1 MQLAIQWG
9 ADADDLTADALPI
22 DGPGI
27 SRSRPRLIAGG
38 LILLTLIAFAP
49 VIRCG
54 FVNFDDGG
62 YVSSNPHVQ
71 QGLTWAQAKW
81 AFSTFDMANYQP
93 VTWLSLLLD
102 RTLWGA
108 NPLGFHLVN
117 LALHALNAALLFLVL
132 RAMTGATW
140 RCAVAAALFAVH
152 PLRVESVAWISE
164 RKDVLSALFGLLSVA
179 AYVRY
184 ARRRDRRF
192 YVACAASFVMSLLAK
207 PVLVTLPAVLML
219 LDIWPLRRV
228 GFAIEAATRQATG
241 RMWWNLIREKLP
253 LAVISVAA
261 CIMAFLAQ
269 RAGGAVGSLV
279 RYPLSDRFANAA
291 VSCFRYLAMML
302 WPRGLAVFYPHHAWP
317 VAMVLASIIALC
329 AISFALYRR
338 RKSAPWLM
346 VGWLGYLGTLV
357 PMIGIVQI
365 GGQSIADRY
374 TYVPMLGLIVAAVWS
389 LPQRWV
395 RQWPGRLAA
404 GAVGA
409 AVILA
414 LSVCTWMQAS
424 TWRDSVSLFSHALAV
439 TSENHV
445 AHTNLAAELARRA
458 RGSAD
463 DAGLLES
470 ARQHYLDALAIRPDY
485 SVAHNGLGAL
495 LANAG
500 DAAGAIRQYELALR
514 SNPNYAT
521 AHFNLATQ
529 LSLLGRGDEAI
540 AQYAKAAALRP
551 EDARAHD
558 GLGIELARAGRL
570 DAALAEFE
578 RAARADDR
586 NVDAR
591 VHLARALCE
600 SGHPREAVAQ
610 CDAAVALDP
619 DRSDAEYQAGVALAR
634 LGELSAA
641 AERFRAAIRL
651 APDDRAARS
660 ALEQVIAHARSAS
673 AD

>member
-1 MQLAIQWG
+1 
-9 ADADDLTADALPI
+9 
-22 DGPGI
+22 
-27 SRSRPRLIAGG
+27 
-38 LILLTLIAFAP
+38 
-49 VIRCG
+49 
-54 FVNFDDGG
+54 
-62 YVSSNPHVQ
+62 
-71 QGLTWAQAKW
+71 
-81 AFSTFDMANYQP
+81 
-93 VTWLSLLLD
+93 
-102 RTLWGA
+102 
-108 NPLGFHLVN
+108 
-117 LALHALNAALLFLVL
+117 
-132 RAMTGATW
+132 
-140 RCAVAAALFAVH
+140 
-152 PLRVESVAWISE
+152 
-164 RKDVLSALFGLLSVA
+164 
-179 AYVRY
+179 
-184 ARRRDRRF
+184 
-192 YVACAASFVMSLLAK
+192 MSLLAK

-228 GFAIEAATRQATG
+228 GFSIPGDRGQEDSPSPAAAPFPERFDAKVLDKVAAPATRHVFLLL
-241 RMWWNLIREKLP
+241 MREKLP
-253 LAVISVAA
+253 LAIISVAA
-261 CIMAFLAQ
+261 CIIAFIAQ
-269 RAGGAVGSLV
+269 RAGGAVASLE
-279 RYPLSDRFANAA
+279 RYPLSDRFANAT

-302 WPRGLAVFYPHHAWP
+302 WPSGLAVFYPHHVWP
-317 VAMVLASIIALC
+317 VAMALASVIGLV
-329 AISFALYRR
+329 AISFALYSR

-395 RQWPGRLAA
+395 QRRPGQWAA
-404 GAVGA
+404 GAGSA
-409 AVILA
+409 LVIAA
-414 LSVCTWMQAS
+414 LSVGTWMQVS

-439 TSENHV
+439 TSGNYV
-445 AHTNLAAELARRA
+445 AHTNLASELALRA
-458 RGSAD
+458 RGAAD
-463 DAGLLES
+463 GAALLES
-470 ARQHYLDALAIRPDY
+470 ARGHYLEALAIRPDY
-485 SVAHNGLGAL
+485 SIARNGLGAL
-495 LANAG
+495 LANSG
-500 DAAGAIRQYELALR
+500 DPAGAIRQYERALR
-514 SNPNYAT
+514 SNPDYAT

-540 AQYAKAAALRP
+540 AHFARAAALRP

-558 GLGIELARAGRL
+558 GLGIELARVGRL

-578 RAARADDR
+578 RAVGADGQ

-634 LGELSAA
+634 LGDLSAA
-641 AERFRAAIRL
+641 ANRFRAAIRL
-651 APDDRAARS
+651 APNDVGARS